1 MDVLSRNSQSLDTP
15 HRLPSTVRHSSML
28 REKDTAQELSNAV
41 RADLARNFRL
51 CDTAEFLQKNLS
63 VPTELL
69 DLTLATLTHKGV
81 YDGEAK
87 RWNDMPTSDQVAEDR
102 HYDPFCNIA
111 NQIRSSVE
119 RYIAHPE
126 QAKTRNAVRGIWL
139 NRATKAPKSANA
151 DSASVRPDLLLATT
165 TEAIHDLDVE
175 IAKSEITKSGAR
187 DDDRT
192 QKQALSATLVFFTF
206 LTPTVS

>member
-1 MDVLSRNSQSLDTP
+1 MLSRNSQSLDTP
-15 HRLPSTVRHSSML
+15 HRLPSTIRHSSML

-63 VPTELL
+63 VPPELL
-69 DLTLATLTHKGV
+69 DITLATLIDKGV

-87 RWNDMPTSDQVAEDR
+87 RWRDMPKSDQDAEHR

-119 RYIAHPE
+119 RYIADPE
-126 QAKTRNAVRGIWL
+126 DNTRSAVKGIWL
-139 NRATKAPKSANA
+139 NRATKSPKSANA

-165 TEAIHDLDVE
+165 TDAIHDLDVE
-175 IAKSEITKSGAR
+175 IAKSETTKSGAQ

-192 QKQALSATLVFFTF
+192 QKQARAAKLVFFASIA
-206 LTPTVS
+206 LIVP